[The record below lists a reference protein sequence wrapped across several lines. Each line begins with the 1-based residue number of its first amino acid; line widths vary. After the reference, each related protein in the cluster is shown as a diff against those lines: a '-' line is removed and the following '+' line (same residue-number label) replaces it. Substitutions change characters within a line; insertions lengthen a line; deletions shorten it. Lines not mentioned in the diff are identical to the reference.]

1 MESMDIENN
10 EDNEK
15 QFGEGLNDADTVV
28 KRTAL
33 KTIGNRNPSMIVD
46 PDTVRKEKRLKKRM
60 KFTTTF
66 LWIIFSISVLSLILL
81 IVQWSGSSG

>member
-1 MESMDIENN
+1 MEPVDLEYNVNDRQSGEN
-10 EDNEK
+10 
-15 QFGEGLNDADTVV
+15 LNDDDKAVRRVAMNTM
-28 KRTAL
+28 
-33 KTIGNRNPSMIVD
+33 GNRNPSMIVD

>member
-1 MESMDIENN
+1 MDIEYN

-15 QFGEGLNDADTVV
+15 QFGEGLNDSDTVV